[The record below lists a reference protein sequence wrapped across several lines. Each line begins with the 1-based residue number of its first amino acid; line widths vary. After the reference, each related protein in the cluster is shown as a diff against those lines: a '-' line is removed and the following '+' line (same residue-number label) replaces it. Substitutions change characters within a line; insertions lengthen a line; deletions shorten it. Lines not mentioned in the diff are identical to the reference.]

1 METSDYLHANSVIA
15 IQTLVF
21 SVVYNCCDLFVYVS
35 VSIWRLVSMLNT
47 RHKTTRTKRFANPAL
62 TCLHA
67 TSQYLRASC
76 MPNGTSIFHFVAG
89 TAGALPSDSSVVS
102 SGQMRIAC
110 GEAWATNAY
119 KHRAAMYH
127 G

>member
-1 METSDYLHANSVIA
+1 METSYYLHANSVIA

-89 TAGALPSDSSVVS
+89 TVALPSDSSAVS
-102 SGQMRIAC
+102 SGQM
-110 GEAWATNAY
+110 
-119 KHRAAMYH
+119 
-127 G
+127 